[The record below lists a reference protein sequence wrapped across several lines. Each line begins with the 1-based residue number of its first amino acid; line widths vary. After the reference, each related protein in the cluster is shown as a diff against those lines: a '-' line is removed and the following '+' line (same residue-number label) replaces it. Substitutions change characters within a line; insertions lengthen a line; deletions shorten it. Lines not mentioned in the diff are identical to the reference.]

1 MRLALEDAS
10 HATRQSQTLPQH
22 PRNRADLTT
31 SQSLSQGR
39 RSRRWALLP
48 RGGSLAE
55 SRLASVGV
63 PSVMRDGRG
72 LGGQGRF

>member
-31 SQSLSQGR
+31 SQSLSQ
-39 RSRRWALLP
+39 ALLP